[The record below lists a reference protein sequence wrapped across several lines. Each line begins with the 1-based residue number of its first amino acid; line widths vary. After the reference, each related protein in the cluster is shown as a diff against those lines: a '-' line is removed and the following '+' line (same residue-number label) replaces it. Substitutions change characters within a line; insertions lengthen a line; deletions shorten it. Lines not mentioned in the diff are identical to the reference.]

1 MHPSI
6 KPTCNRKAE
15 WKLGLLILLV
25 LLPLSLGSCAS
36 TQQLAQ
42 KLEENHGNVLTPLST
57 EPAIKPADKLVG
69 MTADE
74 LADHPPPPLKV
85 CAAVPAKDLQDMRGC
100 QGVYFFDFAF
110 DINLLN
116 YPNFDPN
123 KDITSSGQVFKP
135 NGSPDVSQIKT
146 SVGYSDSNV
155 SYMAGFTE
163 TGLSSQLQV
172 KGQDNIVIANTQF
185 NIHLP
190 SASVLIPTI
199 NVMPGAGLIGLG
211 TK

>member
-1 MHPSI
+1 MRPSTE
-6 KPTCNRKAE
+6 PTCGLVAL
-15 WKLGLLILLV
+15 WKLGLFVLV
-25 LLPLSLGSCAS
+25 ALLPLLLMSCAS
-36 TQQLAQ
+36 TKQLAQ
-42 KLEENHGNVLTPLST
+42 SLEENRGNFLTPL
-57 EPAIKPADKLVG
+57 PAPAPKPAVKPDPKPAVRP
-69 MTADE
+69 D
-74 LADHPPPPLKV
+74 PLQV
-85 CAAVPAKDLQDMRGC
+85 CAAVPAEDLQDMRGC
-100 QGVYFFDFAF
+100 QGVYIFDYTF